1 MVGKQKSNKIIMM
14 KKDVYRNL
22 LSIIALC
29 LTIFLNAQTVSH
41 SGHYNQGKVLEGLS
55 MRSQLGNRNI
65 NYSIY
70 LPPDYD
76 VSSRS
81 YPVVYLLHGYSDNE
95 TAWVQFGEVN
105 ITADRAIANRDIP
118 PMIIVMPDAGVSFYI
133 NAYDSSNPF
142 EDIMIKEFIPHIDKT
157 FRTRANREYRAVAGL
172 SMGGYGSLIL
182 SLRNPDIFSS
192 CAAFSSAVFTDN
204 EILEMPQ
211 ERYDPFFKKLFGSD
225 AENRRLTPYWREH
238 SIIDLVN
245 TLPMEQLRRTRF
257 YIDNGDEDFLFEGN
271 AMLHIAMRKRGV
283 PHQFRVRDGA
293 HNWTYWRTHII
304 EGLKFI
310 GDGFHR

>member
-1 MVGKQKSNKIIMM
+1 
-14 KKDVYRNL
+14 
-22 LSIIALC
+22 
-29 LTIFLNAQTVSH
+29 
-41 SGHYNQGKVLEGLS
+41 VLEGLS

-76 VSSRS
+76 VSSRA

-95 TAWVQFGEVN
+95 TKWVQFGEVN
-105 ITADRAIANRDIP
+105 LTADRAIANREIP

-133 NAYDSSNPF
+133 NAYDGLNPF

-157 FRTRANREYRAVAGL
+157 FRTRAAREYRAVAGL
-172 SMGGYGSLIL
+172 SMGGYGTLIL
-182 SLRNPDIFSS
+182 SLRNPEVFSS
-192 CAAFSSAVFTDN
+192 CAAFSSAVFTNN

-211 ERYDPFFKKLFGSD
+211 ERYDPFFKKLFGPGD
-225 AENRRLTPYWREH
+225 ENGRLTPYWREH

-257 YIDNGDEDFLFEGN
+257 YIDNGDDDFLFEGN
-271 AMLHIAMRKRGV
+271 AMLHIAMRKREV
-283 PHQFRVRDGA
+283 PHQFKVRNGA

-310 GDGFHR
+310 GEGFHR

>member
-1 MVGKQKSNKIIMM
+1 MITKRKYVIWI
-14 KKDVYRNL
+14 L
-22 LSIIALC
+22 LTLVISGGLS
-29 LTIFLNAQTVSH
+29 AQTVSH

-55 MRSQLGNRNI
+55 MRSQLGNRDI

-81 YPVVYLLHGYSDNE
+81 YPVVYLLHGYGDDA

-105 ITADRAIANRDIP
+105 LTADRAIANREIP

-133 NAYDSSNPF
+133 NAYDGSNPF

-157 FRTRANREYRAVAGL
+157 FRTRTSREFRAVAGL

-182 SLRNPDIFSS
+182 SLRNPEVFSS
-192 CAAFSSAVFTDN
+192 CAAFSSSVYTEN
-204 EILEMPQ
+204 GILEMPQ
-211 ERYDPFFKKLFGSD
+211 ERYDRFFKNLYGPGD
-225 AENRRLTPYWREH
+225 ENGRLTPHWKEH
-238 SIIDLVN
+238 SIIELVN

-257 YIDNGDEDFLFEGN
+257 YIDNGDDDFLYEGN
-271 AMLHIAMRKRGV
+271 AMLHIAMRKRDV

-310 GDGFHR
+310 GAGFHRHRDN